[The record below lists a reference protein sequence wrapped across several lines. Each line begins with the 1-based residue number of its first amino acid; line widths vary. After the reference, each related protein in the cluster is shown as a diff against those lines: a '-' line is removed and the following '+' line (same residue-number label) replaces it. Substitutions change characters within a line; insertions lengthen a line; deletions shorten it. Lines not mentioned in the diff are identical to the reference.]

1 MPNGNG
7 APRVFVS
14 APGPAPGSSD
24 LLVSFL
30 RVAAAAARTTTGASR
45 AAAALPVDGASGAH
59 SLIIQREGSLPP
71 LPGGLIRLVAR
82 SVRGGR
88 RLSLEDPGGPAAL
101 ATLAAQAGARV
112 MAAVSLRVEGAEG
125 CLLAARDTRRPFSPA
140 ELAGLEGVAQSAALG
155 VAEARALVNT
165 DRRRFARELHD
176 TFGQTLT
183 ALVFA
188 VDELERGLQSVE
200 ERRLTSA
207 VRSHALKALDDMRDV
222 IAAVRRTEGEQERWR
237 RVLDLAKDLS
247 QSGIQ
252 VRVHKDLPE
261 PLPAGLVEC
270 LYEVAREALLN
281 VKRHARARNVHVL
294 LWQDERK
301 LEVMVSDD
309 GQGLRP
315 EELPGMGWGGF
326 GLRMMQERLEEVGGA
341 FIVEST
347 GARGTRV
354 IARIPWTGGERSHS
368 RASTARRPGG

>member
-1 MPNGNG
+1 
-7 APRVFVS
+7 
-14 APGPAPGSSD
+14 
-24 LLVSFL
+24 
-30 RVAAAAARTTTGASR
+30 
-45 AAAALPVDGASGAH
+45 
-59 SLIIQREGSLPP
+59 
-71 LPGGLIRLVAR
+71 
-82 SVRGGR
+82 
-88 RLSLEDPGGPAAL
+88 
-101 ATLAAQAGARV
+101 
-112 MAAVSLRVEGAEG
+112 
-125 CLLAARDTRRPFSPA
+125 
-140 ELAGLEGVAQSAALG
+140 
-155 VAEARALVNT
+155 
-165 DRRRFARELHD
+165 
-176 TFGQTLT
+176 
-183 ALVFA
+183 
-188 VDELERGLQSVE
+188 
-200 ERRLTSA
+200 
-207 VRSHALKALDDMRDV
+207 MRDV

-315 EELPGMGWGGF
+315 EELGTGWGGF

-368 RASTARRPGG
+368 RASIARRPGG